1 MPERVWNAGVDGARG
16 AWIVAVTDGNTVR
29 LHAAPTV
36 SDVLEV
42 TAGCTAVGVDMP
54 LHMPEK
60 DYRPCELEAKTL
72 LGPAR
77 SSIFHTPVR
86 AVLDTETYVEACAVS
101 RAVTGKAISKQSW
114 YLLPSIRAWIAAD
127 VDRSRIVEV
136 HPETTFR
143 VVGHGVTASKKTAQG
158 AGQRIKALSAF
169 LPPSALVDAMAD
181 IPPGPAMDDVLD
193 AVAAAWSAARYASGN
208 ARVLGGELIA

>member
-1 MPERVWNAGVDGARG
+1 MPKRVWNAGVDGARG
-16 AWIVAVTDGNTVR
+16 AWIVAITDGATLR
-29 LHAAPTV
+29 LHAAQTV
-36 SDVLEV
+36 SDVLDV
-42 TAGCTAVGVDMP
+42 TAECVAVGVDMP
-54 LHMPEK
+54 LEMP
-60 DYRPCELEAKTL
+60 DTGYRPCELEAKVL

-101 RAVTGKAISKQSW
+101 RAITGKAISKQSW

-127 VDRSRIVEV
+127 VDRTRIVEV

-143 VVGHGVTASKKTAQG
+143 VIGDGVTASKKTAQG

-169 LPPSALVDAMAD
+169 LPPRTLVDAMAT

-193 AVAAAWSAARYASGN
+193 AIAAAWSATRFADGE
-208 ARVLGGELIA
+208 ARVLGGEIAV

>member
-1 MPERVWNAGVDGARG
+1 VPQRVWNAGVDGARG
-16 AWIVAVTDGNTVR
+16 EWVVALTDGRSLV
-29 LHAAPTV
+29 LHSAPTV
-36 SDVLEV
+36 SAVLDL
-42 TAGCTAVGVDMP
+42 TAHCAAVGVDMP

-60 DYRPCELEAKTL
+60 DYRPCELEAKAL

-86 AVLDTETYVEACAVS
+86 AVLDTDSYIDACAVS

-143 VVGHGVTASKKTAQG
+143 VVGDGVTASKKTAQG
-158 AGQRIKALSAF
+158 AGQRLKALSAF
-169 LPPSALVDAMAD
+169 LPAAALVDAMATV
-181 IPPGPAMDDVLD
+181 PAGPAMDDVLD
-193 AVAAAWSAARYASGN
+193 AIAAAWSAARYAAGV
-208 ARVLGGELIA
+208 ARILGGELVV